1 MPPIANHGTVSACG
15 RGAKQL
21 QATRDCVLLRRRCE
35 RGHPDVVGAVDVA
48 QLFECRDREP
58 EQPIGPDERPR
69 LRDRHVAAADVNAV
83 GAARLDE
90 IRPVVEDEE
99 RAVLHARGSERLGGG
114 DERVVVEL
122 LVAELDDVDPATQRR
137 LEDVSV
143 TAGEDEVEAGASQS
157 LTHEHTF
164 A

>member
-1 MPPIANHGTVSACG
+1 MPPIANHGTRQACG

-21 QATRDCVLLRRRCE
+21 QATRDRVLLRRRGE
-35 RGHPDVVGAVDVA
+35 RGHPDVVGAADVA
-48 QLFECRDREP
+48 QLVECGDREA

-69 LRDRHVAAADVNAV
+69 LRDRHVASADVNAV
-83 GAARLDE
+83 GTARLDE

-99 RAVLHARGSERLGGG
+99 RAVLRARGSERPGSG
-114 DERVVVEL
+114 DERVVGER
-122 LVAELDDVDPATQRR
+122 LVAQLHDVDAAPQRR